1 MSSDSDIA
9 LAFKAK
15 HEFIQEKKRSNLEFS
30 TKQLT
35 DAGVKFKQMLD
46 GVHLV
51 VTQLSGGIADFWPS
65 TGLWIVRTKNR
76 RHRGFKSLIAWSK
89 K

>member
-15 HEFIQEKKRSNLEFS
+15 REFIQEKKLSNIEFS

-35 DAGVKFKQMLD
+35 DAGVEFKSMLD
-46 GVHLV
+46 GVHLI

-65 TGLWIVRTKNR
+65 TGLWIVRAKNR
-76 RHRGFKSLIAWSK
+76 RRRGFKSLIEWSK